1 MFFLFSIISVA
12 ELLIYS
18 HKKNKEQMQLNSFTL
33 IDAFNQFW
41 KACQLQ
47 NRRTLNSAGLTYFYL
62 CSVWNG
68 TGRPASFCRQNNL
81 ICAELDISKPA
92 LNRHRNALKRN
103 GLIDFISK
111 GKGDPNISYTIL
123 ALWDLPEVV
132 TKEHNVTTSVT
143 SFVTTHDA
151 YKQSKSK
158 EEELF
163 VVIEGEVTKY
173 YFLKNLYESDVGLQI
188 NFAQKGMPAENFS
201 DAVLQWIIQNN
212 GNSYHDFEK
221 ARKHFLFWMPNYQFL
236 NEPKNGQKPT
246 HSNRKTV
253 ARPAKTDM
261 DYAAGL

>member
-1 MFFLFSIISVA
+1 
-12 ELLIYS
+12 
-18 HKKNKEQMQLNSFTL
+18 MQLNSFTL

-41 KACQLQ
+41 KACQQ
-47 NRRTLNSAGLTYFYL
+47 DDRQSLNCAGLTYFYL

-68 TGRPASFCRQNNL
+68 TGRPALFRRQNTL
-81 ICAELDISKPA
+81 ICAELDISRPA
-92 LNRHRNALKRN
+92 LVRHRNTLKRN
-103 GLIDFISK
+103 GLIDFFSK
-111 GKGDPNISYTIL
+111 GKGDPSISYTIL
-123 ALWDLPEVV
+123 DLRALPEVV
-132 TKEHNVTTSVT
+132 TKEHNVPSDVPTHVPSDVPSHVT
-143 SFVTTHDA
+143 

-173 YFLKNLYESDVGLQI
+173 YFLKNLYVSDVGLQI

-212 GNSYHDFEK
+212 GNSYPDFEK

-236 NEPKNGQKPT
+236 NEPKNGQKPA
-246 HSNRKTV
+246 HSNRKTL